1 MMQFFGAPATVTVTS
16 SSQLIAVIANNA
28 FGTLGAPAGALNL
41 FICYQQP
48 GGSIHSVGNGIIG
61 LQLPASTKVTMGL
74 SRTLQ
79 LATGQYLVGLCG
91 TGGTGWNNND
101 WGSTTA
107 LVFVPQS

>member
-1 MMQFFGAPATVTVTS
+1 
-16 SSQLIAVIANNA
+16 
-28 FGTLGAPAGALNL
+28 
-41 FICYQQP
+41 
-48 GGSIHSVGNGIIG
+48 
-61 LQLPASTKVTMGL
+61 MGL

>member
-1 MMQFFGAPATVTVTS
+1 M
-16 SSQLIAVIANNA
+16 
-28 FGTLGAPAGALNL
+28 
-41 FICYQQP
+41 
-48 GGSIHSVGNGIIG
+48 GNGIIG